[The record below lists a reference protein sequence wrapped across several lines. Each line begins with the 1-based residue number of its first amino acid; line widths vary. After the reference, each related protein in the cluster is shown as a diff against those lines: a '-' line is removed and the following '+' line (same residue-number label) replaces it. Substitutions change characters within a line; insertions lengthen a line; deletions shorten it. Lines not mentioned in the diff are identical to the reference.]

1 MGGKLESRATNG
13 SVVNPNPRRSGIISS
28 SALQIVGV
36 SHAVNICKSSA
47 VMSGGV
53 FVMFFSASGM
63 IIISRL
69 TSAHYFSIYRPV
81 WKAIIFPSHSAKEV
95 LLTGSLS
102 DRMRH

>member
-63 IIISRL
+63 IISRL
-69 TSAHYFSIYRPV
+69 TFAHYSSIYRPV
-81 WKAIIFPSHSAKEV
+81 WKAIIFPSHSAKEM

-102 DRMRH
+102 DRMKH